1 MVPSLYGKPQKKT
14 VMKERQTVNNTRKQR
29 LLLKLLKISVDP
41 TDLIGHC
48 MTEWKSQSLSS
59 PLQTLSVATLRH
71 TKGSIISSKNQAEN
85 ISNVH
90 VIYWRAFQRWAQLNL
105 HRKTV

>member
-14 VMKERQTVNNTRKQR
+14 VMKERQTVNDTRKQR

-41 TDLIGHC
+41 TDLIDC
-48 MTEWKSQSLSS
+48 MNEWRSQSLSS

-71 TKGSIISSKNQAEN
+71 TKGSIVSSKDPVEN
-85 ISNVH
+85 I
-90 VIYWRAFQRWAQLNL
+90 
-105 HRKTV
+105 